1 MNMKFISEIAATTL
15 VGVVAFG
22 WIFTQSP
29 GPEQHRSAKSAKL
42 PVAQDQITKRSD
54 QIPTVVQKTSKPI
67 VIQIE
72 PVALQTPDQALDSA
86 QDLYE
91 VVATSLKMR
100 SGPSSSTQLINTY
113 ARGSTFEKIG
123 QQGSWIEVRSTEDG
137 ASGWMFSDYLQ
148 ASN

>member
-1 MNMKFISEIAATTL
+1 MKLRFIGEIGATTL
-15 VGVVAFG
+15 VGVAAFG

-29 GPEQHRSAKSAKL
+29 DPQQLRTPKSAKL
-42 PVAQDQITKRSD
+42 PVAPSQTTKRSD
-54 QIPTVVQKTSKPI
+54 QIPTVVQTTTKP
-67 VIQIE
+67 VAVRIE
-72 PVALQTPDQALDSA
+72 PVALQTPDQALNST

-123 QQGSWIEVRSTEDG
+123 QQGSWIQVRSTEDG
-137 ASGWMFSDYLQ
+137 TSGWMFSNYLQ

>member
-1 MNMKFISEIAATTL
+1 MNLRFISEIGATTL
-15 VGVVAFG
+15 VGVAAFG

-29 GPEQHRSAKSAKL
+29 SPEQLRTSKSAKL
-42 PVAQDQITKRSD
+42 PVAQSQTSIRND
-54 QIPTVVQKTSKPI
+54 QIPSVVQKTSKPFP
-67 VIQIE
+67 IQIE
-72 PVALQTPDQALDSA
+72 SVALQTPDQALNPA

-113 ARGSTFEKIG
+113 THGSTFEKIG
-123 QQGSWIEVRSTEDG
+123 QQGSWLQVRSTEDG
-137 ASGWMFSDYLQ
+137 TSGWMFSDYLQ